1 MTHLEQLTRAGHRLA
16 RDLTEIDTIVR
27 VVQSRPDWLPEA
39 EEELAAIQRSLE
51 YTLAK
56 IRDVRELCA
65 PPERTDGGAAF
76 NNLIDAVG
84 SAMRE

>member
-1 MTHLEQLTRAGHRLA
+1 MTYLESITRASQRLA

-27 VVQSRPDWLPEA
+27 VIQSRPDWLPEA

-56 IRDVRELCA
+56 IRHARELCA
-65 PPERTDGGAAF
+65 PSERTDDEFTNSVAAVR
-76 NNLIDAVG
+76 I
-84 SAMRE
+84 AMGL